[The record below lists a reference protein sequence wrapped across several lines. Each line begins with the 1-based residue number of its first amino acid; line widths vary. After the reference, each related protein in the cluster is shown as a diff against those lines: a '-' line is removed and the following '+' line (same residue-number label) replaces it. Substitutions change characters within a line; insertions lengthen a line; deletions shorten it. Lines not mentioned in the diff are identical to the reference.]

1 MKVPEVMEKVLEK
14 MRELSGRPFLSED
27 EITISITV
35 DVELD
40 ESQYEELTKMLK
52 SMGYKFYKKGTDELG
67 FTMVIYRNDGTGEYV
82 SIGYIKDEKYYIGV
96 IIYHWGSGVG

>member
-1 MKVPEVMEKVLEK
+1 MKVPEVMEKVMEK

-27 EITISITV
+27 KITISVTV

-52 SMGYKFYKKGTDELG
+52 SMGYKFYKRGTDEQG
-67 FTMVIYRNDGTGEYV
+67 FTMVIYRNDSRSEYV

>member
-1 MKVPEVMEKVLEK
+1 VRYEGTGSNGKSVGK

-40 ESQYEELTKMLK
+40 ETQYEELTKMLK
-52 SMGYKFYKKGTDELG
+52 SMGYKFYKRGLMNWG
-67 FTMVIYRNDGTGEYV
+67 LQWL
-82 SIGYIKDEKYYIGV
+82 SIV
-96 IIYHWGSGVG
+96 MTVQANMCL

>member
-14 MRELSGRPFLSED
+14 IRELSGRPFLLGD
-27 EITISITV
+27 EITISMTV

-40 ESQYEELTKMLK
+40 ESQYEELTKILK
-52 SMGYKFYKKGTDELG
+52 SMGYKFYKRGTDELG
-67 FTMVIYRNDGTGEYV
+67 FTMVIYRNDDTNEYV

>member
-1 MKVPEVMEKVLEK
+1 MKVPEVMEKMMEK
-14 MRELSGRPFLSED
+14 LRDISGRPFLSED
-27 EITISITV
+27 EITISFSV

-40 ESQYEELTKMLK
+40 ESQYEELINVLK
-52 SMGYKFYKKGTDELG
+52 SMGYKFYKRGTDEQG

>member
-1 MKVPEVMEKVLEK
+1 MKIPEVMEKVVEK
-14 MRELSGRPFLSED
+14 LRDITGRPFLSED

-40 ESQYEELTKMLK
+40 ESQYEELTKALK

-67 FTMVIYRNDGTGEYV
+67 FTMVIYSNDDTGEYV

-96 IIYHWGSGVG
+96 IIYHWGSGAW